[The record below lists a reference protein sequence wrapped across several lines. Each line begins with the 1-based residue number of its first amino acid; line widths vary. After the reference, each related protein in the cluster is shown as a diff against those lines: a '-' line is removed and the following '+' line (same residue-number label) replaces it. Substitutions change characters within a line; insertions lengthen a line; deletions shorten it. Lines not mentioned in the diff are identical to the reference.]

1 MRLLAALLV
10 SLSMLHVGGTA
21 NASGPSCG
29 CDRCHPHHAS
39 RHCPLLKF
47 HGGCSHHHG
56 CCHCCPGDQRSS
68 RDVEPAFA
76 RSAPVAPS
84 GPIVESY
91 PMMRAMPMMA
101 AMPMMMMGTQVRAA
115 SLETQ
120 SRDDCC
126 AELEKRMNALDERVD
141 AFDLRMQT
149 IQRAVEIQTRI
160 LEEIKAQG
168 TIGNQPI
175 KTKASSETE

>member
-1 MRLLAALLV
+1 MRPLAALLL
-10 SLSMLHVGGTA
+10 SLSVLHVGSTA
-21 NASGPSCG
+21 SAGGPSCG
-29 CDRCHPHHAS
+29 HPTCHHDSH
-39 RHCPLLKF
+39 HCPLLRF
-47 HGGCSHHHG
+47 HGGCRHHVG
-56 CCHCCPGDQRSS
+56 CCHCCAVDQRTS
-68 RDVEPAFA
+68 RDVEPVVSRA
-76 RSAPVAPS
+76 APQAPS

-101 AMPMMMMGTQVRAA
+101 AMPMMMVGGQVRAA
-115 SLETQ
+115 SLE
-120 SRDDCC
+120 SRAPDDCC
-126 AELEKRMNALDERVD
+126 EELEKRMDALDERVD

-175 KTKASSETE
+175 KVKPSANDQ